1 MTIYRPLGRSD
12 HSVLVFDYNCYIVMD
27 SNSRMKF
34 SSDKGNFPAMNSDL
48 SLDWTN
54 YFKDCR
60 GNVSLQWSLFK
71 TKLLQVQDEHVPH
84 RLTKGRPQWMNK
96 GKYPIDEKTRKEIR
110 SKHRAWEK
118 AYTTKSESSKLIYKR
133 QRNKVRK
140 LTRKLH
146 IDYEKNIGKP
156 SRTQSV
162 FGNMPNQRLR
172 PTAMWP
178 SWWLR
183 LTTQIVRSS

>member
-1 MTIYRPLGRSD
+1 MVSDIKHYSPLGRSD

-34 SSDKGNFPAMNSDL
+34 SYDKGNLPAMNSDL

-54 YFKDCR
+54 YFKDCSE
-60 GNVSLQWSLFK
+60 NVSLQWSLFK
-71 TKLLQVQDEHVPH
+71 TKLLQVQDQHVPH

-118 AYTTKSESSKLIYKR
+118 AYTTKSESSKLIYNR
-133 QRNKVRK
+133 QRNKVSGVK
-140 LTRKLH
+140 L
-146 IDYEKNIGKP
+146 G
-156 SRTQSV
+156 SAC
-162 FGNMPNQRLR
+162 RL
-172 PTAMWP
+172 PLADSEFQDP
-178 SWWLR
+178 I
-183 LTTQIVRSS
+183 QIVRIRFEKWAYTNYYKLRKLIRGTNL